1 VAESETRG
9 SRLHSFLLA
18 AQSPQCA
25 WSRSL
30 SPSRSG
36 GRRTLGAEEL
46 SRDVQGL
53 AAHNDNLLSVEQLLG
68 DGAGKATE
76 KVPLAVDDLIH
87 KSARGSGAVLRCRG
101 NWAAPWS
108 AATANLGSRRVVVRR
123 VRTMTGSKVDMVS
136 NPGVML
142 EVS

>member
-1 VAESETRG
+1 VEVDCTTSSSQRNCFAVPA
-9 SRLHSFLLA
+9 LA
-18 AQSPQCA
+18 L
-25 WSRSL
+25 SL
-30 SPSRSG
+30 PLSLGSG

-68 DGAGKATE
+68 DGTGKATE

-87 KSARGSGAVLRCRG
+87 KSARGSGAMLRCRG
-101 NWAAPWS
+101 SWAAPRS
-108 AATANLGSRRVVVRR
+108 AAAANLGGVRVVVRR